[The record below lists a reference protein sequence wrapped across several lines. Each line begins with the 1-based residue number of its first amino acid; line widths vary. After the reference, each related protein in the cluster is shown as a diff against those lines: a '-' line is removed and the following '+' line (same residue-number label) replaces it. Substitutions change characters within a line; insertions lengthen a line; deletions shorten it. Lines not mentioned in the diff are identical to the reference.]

1 MNTLENFIKGY
12 ETFVAYY
19 SLSYLSVYL
28 LLAILSWA
36 AIKRYYRS
44 KYYLLKEILV
54 KSNHTVGVSIIA
66 PAFNE
71 EKTIVYNVKSLLF
84 QEYPKF
90 EVIIV
95 NDGSTDSTLTKL
107 IEEFSLVKVDFFYEG
122 KIPTE
127 HVRGHYKST
136 DPIYAKLLIV
146 DKENG
151 KSKADASNAGINS
164 AKYSLFVCTDVDC
177 ILRKDTISMLA
188 KPFIENT
195 EKVIATGAAIRI
207 SNSCK
212 FKDGVLY
219 ESHFPDNYYARF
231 QELEYI
237 RSFLF
242 GRMAWS
248 KINGLLL
255 VSGGLGMFDKET
267 VIEAGGYWNKSLG
280 EDMELITRMRKLMHE
295 KKEKFLII
303 YIPESLCWTEVP
315 ANFGVFLRQRVRWA
329 RGLIQ
334 TLFFHKKMILN
345 PKYGITGLLILP
357 HYLFFEFAVPVL
369 ELVGILVL
377 ITDYLFFDINY
388 HFLIVCTVF
397 VYLFYITI
405 TLISVFLDQLIYK
418 HYTGIKEVLI
428 LIAMVF
434 IEPIV
439 FHPMTVY
446 ASLKGYWHFLIKK
459 EQKWGVQSRQGFDN
473 SEKKL
478 IQ

>member
-1 MNTLENFIKGY
+1 LNTLKNIIRTYEIFIS
-12 ETFVAYY
+12 YY
-19 SLSYLSVYL
+19 SVSYIIFYL
-28 LLAILSWA
+28 LLAILSWV
-36 AIKRYYRS
+36 AIKRYYKS
-44 KYYLLKEILV
+44 KYFLLKEILV
-54 KSNHTVGVSIIA
+54 KSNHVVGVSIVA

-71 EKTIVYNVKSLLF
+71 ETTIVYNVKSLLF

-90 EVIIV
+90 EVVII
-95 NDGSTDSTLTKL
+95 NDGSTDSTLEKL
-107 IEEFSLVKVDFFYEG
+107 IKEFSLVKVDFFYQD
-122 KIPTE
+122 KIPTQP
-127 HVRGHYKST
+127 VRGHYKST
-136 DPIYAKLLIV
+136 DPIYSKLLVV

-164 AKYSLFVCTDVDC
+164 AKYSLFLCTDVDC

-207 SNSCK
+207 SNSCE
-212 FKDGVLY
+212 FKDGMLY
-219 ESHFPDNYYARF
+219 QSHFPDNFFARF

-255 VSGGLGMFDKET
+255 VSGGLGMFDKQT
-267 VIEAGGYWNKSLG
+267 AIEAGGYWHKSLG

-295 KKEKFLII
+295 KKEKFLIV

-315 ANFGVFLRQRVRWA
+315 ASMTIFLRQRVRWA

-334 TLFFHKKMILN
+334 TLFLHKKTIFN
-345 PKYGITGLLILP
+345 PKYGMTGLVILP
-357 HYLFFEFAVPVL
+357 YYLFFEFAVPILEVL
-369 ELVGILVL
+369 GLVVL
-377 ITDYLFFDINY
+377 TLDFLFFSINY
-388 HFLIVCTVF
+388 NFLFIASAF
-397 VYLFYITI
+397 VYLFYIAI

-428 LIAMVF
+428 LLVMVF
-434 IEPIV
+434 IEPVV
-439 FHPMTVY
+439 FHPINVY
-446 ASLKGYWHFLIKK
+446 ASIKGYWHFFRQK
-459 EQKWGVQSRQGFDN
+459 EQSWGVMVRQGFNNND
-473 SEKKL
+473 SL
-478 IQ
+478 Q

>member
-1 MNTLENFIKGY
+1 MNTLKNIIRTYEIFIS
-12 ETFVAYY
+12 YY
-19 SLSYLSVYL
+19 SVSYIIFYL
-28 LLAILSWA
+28 LLAILSWV
-36 AIKRYYRS
+36 AIKRYYKS
-44 KYYLLKEILV
+44 KYFLLKEILV
-54 KSNHTVGVSIIA
+54 KSNHVVGVSIVA

-71 EKTIVYNVKSLLF
+71 ETTIVYNVKSLLF

-90 EVIIV
+90 EVVII
-95 NDGSTDSTLTKL
+95 NDGSTDSTLEKL
-107 IEEFSLVKVDFFYEG
+107 IKEFSLVKVDFFYQD
-122 KIPTE
+122 KIPTQP
-127 HVRGHYKST
+127 VRGHYKST
-136 DPIYAKLLIV
+136 DPIYSKLLVV

-164 AKYSLFVCTDVDC
+164 AKYSLFLCTDVDC

-207 SNSCK
+207 SNSCE
-212 FKDGVLY
+212 FKDGMLY
-219 ESHFPDNYYARF
+219 QSHFPDNFFARF

-255 VSGGLGMFDKET
+255 VSGGLGMFDKQT
-267 VIEAGGYWNKSLG
+267 AIEAGGYWHKSLG

-295 KKEKFLII
+295 KKEKFLIV

-315 ANFGVFLRQRVRWA
+315 ASMTIFLRQRVRWA

-334 TLFFHKKMILN
+334 TLFLHKKTIFN
-345 PKYGITGLLILP
+345 PKYGMTGLVILP
-357 HYLFFEFAVPVL
+357 YYLFFEFAVPILEVL
-369 ELVGILVL
+369 GLVVL
-377 ITDYLFFDINY
+377 TLDFLFFSINY
-388 HFLIVCTVF
+388 NFLFIASAF
-397 VYLFYITI
+397 VYLFYIAI

-428 LIAMVF
+428 LLVMVF
-434 IEPIV
+434 IEPVV
-439 FHPMTVY
+439 FHPINVY
-446 ASLKGYWHFLIKK
+446 ASIKGYWHFFRQK
-459 EQKWGVQSRQGFDN
+459 EQSWGVMVRQGFNKND
-473 SEKKL
+473 SL
-478 IQ
+478 Q